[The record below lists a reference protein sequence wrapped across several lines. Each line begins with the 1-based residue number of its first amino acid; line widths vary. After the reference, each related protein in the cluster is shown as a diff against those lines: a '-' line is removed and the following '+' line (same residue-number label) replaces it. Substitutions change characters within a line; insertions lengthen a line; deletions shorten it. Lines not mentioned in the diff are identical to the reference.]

1 MAAFIN
7 ILLLQDKKSYFY
19 NYWINKNIEK
29 QIKIY

>member
-19 NYWINKNIEK
+19 DYWINKNIEK